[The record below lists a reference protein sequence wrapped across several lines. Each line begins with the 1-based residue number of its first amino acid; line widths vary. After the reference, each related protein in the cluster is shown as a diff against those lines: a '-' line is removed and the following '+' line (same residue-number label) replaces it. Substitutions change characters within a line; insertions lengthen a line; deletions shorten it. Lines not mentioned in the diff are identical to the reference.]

1 MQGHARAAVMAG
13 WNAEVFARTK
23 TLKSLDHYLAE
34 PKPESQQRDEGAA
47 KVLAMMK
54 RIAAKRE

>member
-1 MQGHARAAVMAG
+1 MAG